1 MSRRTLAA
9 LQRRWIAERTTRLVE
24 EFVRDAWSLGVE
36 VSRGERGETV
46 IDCGVRAP
54 GSWEAGRRVVEIAH
68 GGATGTRIG
77 SRGVG
82 GWVLPEIVVESWRP
96 AVSAYG
102 LQVSMPLSEVDSAI
116 RVSGPIGAR
125 CADGRVAL
133 GREEE
138 AAESAWG
145 IAVVESDRLPTADV
159 VEALSERS
167 GLTPGG
173 LTLLVAPSGSVVGT
187 AQIAGR
193 INECVLFTLE
203 ESMGIDCTVV
213 THILGAAP
221 IAPAAKP
228 GSCPAVTAD
237 DLIHYAGRVVLGV
250 DAGFDRDL
258 EAVAAQ
264 LTFSSTGSHGRRFAD
279 LLAEA
284 GGVFEAI
291 PGLVDLQKPARVTIV
306 GEPTGSVVAA
316 GADDE
321 ALLAEWLRGHAPG
334 RTETR

>member
-1 MSRRTLAA
+1 MSRRTLTA
-9 LQRRWIAERTTRLVE
+9 LQRRWIAERTTRLVDGLA
-24 EFVRDAWSLGVE
+24 RDAWSLGVE

-46 IDCGVRAP
+46 VDCGVGAP

-68 GGATGTRIG
+68 GGLGIARIG
-77 SRGVG
+77 LKDVA
-82 GWVLPEIVVESWRP
+82 GWLLPEIVVESCRP
-96 AVSAYG
+96 TISAYG

-125 CADGRVAL
+125 CAEGRIAL
-133 GREEE
+133 GQEE
-138 AAESAWG
+138 ATELAWG
-145 IAVVESDRLPTADV
+145 VAVVESDRLPTADV
-159 VEALSERS
+159 VDALAERS
-167 GLTPGG
+167 GLAPSA

-187 AQIAGR
+187 TQIAGR

-213 THILGAAP
+213 THILGATP
-221 IAPAAKP
+221 IAPAAEA

-237 DLIHYAGRVVLGV
+237 DLIHYAGRVVLEV
-250 DAGFDRDL
+250 DAGFDRDFETL
-258 EAVAAQ
+258 AER
-264 LTFSSTGSHGRRFAD
+264 LTFASTSAYGRRFAD

-291 PGLVDLQKPARVTIV
+291 PGLIDLHRPARVTV
-306 GEPTGSVVAA
+306 ASGASGSAATA

-321 ALLAEWLRGHAPG
+321 ALLAEWLRADTPG
-334 RTETR
+334 RTEAR